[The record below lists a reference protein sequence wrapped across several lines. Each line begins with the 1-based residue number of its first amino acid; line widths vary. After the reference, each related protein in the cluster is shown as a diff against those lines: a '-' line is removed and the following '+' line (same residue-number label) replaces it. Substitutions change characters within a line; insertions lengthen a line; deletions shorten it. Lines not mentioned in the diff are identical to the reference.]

1 MLKPTPLM
9 MSASARF
16 ATSPPSGNDVDGMA
30 TPSRSFNLADLFEGA
45 AAALPQQDAVVTGG
59 VGVPTRRLTYAELD
73 ARANQVAH
81 VLRDLGV
88 GAGDHVAVHAMNCLE
103 FMEITMGVFK
113 LRAVPV
119 NGNFRYTADE
129 LAYVFNDAEVA
140 AVFTQ
145 VGIEREA
152 REAAGSLPII
162 TIGGDY
168 DDAIEAASTMPV
180 DVGPRSSDDRY
191 LLYTGGTT
199 GMPKGVIWRHED
211 VFFGAL
217 GGTGA
222 PRQGLPKLESP
233 DDIGQFVTTGTGI
246 TRRLPLCPLI
256 HGGAQWIA
264 LTALLTGGTCLLT
277 VDASLDAGSALAFAS
292 DEQAE
297 FLMIIGDAVARP
309 LAAELRRNHQLYD
322 LSSLRLVSSS
332 GAILSPAVKSELE
345 EYLPAT
351 KVIDRFGA
359 SETGGQGRIKRSADG
374 TGPLQLLSDEHTTV
388 IGDDGQP
395 IEPGSGE
402 RGKLARSGW
411 IPLGYWKD
419 EEKTAATFPTI
430 DGVRYSV
437 PGDLATVEADGS
449 ISVFG
454 RGSMVINTGGEKVF
468 PEEVEAAVKGHPA
481 VFDAL
486 VVGVPD
492 ERFGSRVAAV
502 VSLAEGAVAPS
513 VEALADHCRSVIA
526 GYKVPRDLVIVGE
539 VVRKVTGK
547 GDYSWAKTAALDA
560 AAGVE
565 D

>member
-1 MLKPTPLM
+1 M
-9 MSASARF
+9 MA
-16 ATSPPSGNDVDGMA
+16 MA
-30 TPSRSFNLADLFEGA
+30 THPRSFNLADLFEGA
-45 AAALPQQDAVVTGG
+45 VEAIPAQDAVVTAGADE
-59 VGVPTRRLTYAELD
+59 PTRRRTYAELD

-81 VLRDLGV
+81 LLDELGV
-88 GAGDHVAVHAMNCLE
+88 GPGDHVAVHAMNCLE
-103 FMEITMGVFK
+103 FMEVTLGVFK
-113 LRAVPV
+113 LRAVPI
-119 NGNFRYTADE
+119 NGNFRYTAEE
-129 LAYVFNDAEVA
+129 LAYVFDDAEVV

-145 VGIEREA
+145 VGIRDEA
-152 REAAGSLPII
+152 LAAAGARPVI
-162 TIGGDY
+162 TIGLDY
-168 DDAIEAASTMPV
+168 DERIAGRPATPV

-199 GMPKGVIWRHED
+199 GMPKGVVWRHED

-222 PRQGLPKLESP
+222 PRQGLPALASP
-233 DDIGQFVTTGTGI
+233 DDIGAFVTQGTGI

-277 VDASLDAGSALAFAS
+277 VDPSLDAGSALSLAS
-292 DEQAE
+292 EERAE

-309 LAAELRRNHQLYD
+309 LAAELRRHHEAYD
-322 LSSLRLVSSS
+322 LSELRLISSS
-332 GAILSPAVKSELE
+332 GAILSPAVKAELE
-345 EYLPAT
+345 EFLPAT

-374 TGPLQLLSDEHTTV
+374 SGPLQLIADDHTTV
-388 IGDDGQP
+388 IGDDGRP
-395 IEPGSGE
+395 LVPGSGQ
-402 RGKLARSGW
+402 RGKLARRGW
-411 IPLGYWKD
+411 IPLGYWRD

-437 PGDLATVEADGS
+437 PGDLATIEADGT

-468 PEEVEAAVKGHPA
+468 PEEVEAAAKGHPA
-481 VFDAL
+481 VFDSL

-502 VSLAEGAVAPS
+502 VSLVEGASPPTVD
-513 VEALADHCRSVIA
+513 ALADHCRSVIA
-526 GYKVPRDLVIVGE
+526 GYKVPRELVVVDE
-539 VVRKVTGK
+539 VRRKVTGK
-547 GDYSWAKTAALDA
+547 GDYAWAKEVAVAAATAAATGDR
-560 AAGVE
+560 
-565 D
+565 

>member
-1 MLKPTPLM
+1 
-9 MSASARF
+9 MSR
-16 ATSPPSGNDVDGMA
+16 T
-30 TPSRSFNLADLFEGA
+30 FNLADLFEGA
-45 AAALPQQDAVVTGG
+45 VEALPDQEAVIAGG
-59 VGVPTRRLTYAELD
+59 ADVATQRRTYAELD
-73 ARANQVAH
+73 TRANQVAH
-81 VLRDLGV
+81 VLAD
-88 GAGDHVAVHAMNCLE
+88 AGIGPDDHVAVHAMNCIE
-103 FMEITMGVFK
+103 FMEITLGVFK

-119 NGNFRYTADE
+119 NGNFRYTTDE
-129 LAYVFNDAEVA
+129 LRYVFDDAEVA

-145 VGIEREA
+145 AGIRDEA
-152 REAAGSLPII
+152 VAAAGDRPLI

-168 DDAIEAASTMPV
+168 DAAIAAAPTTPV

-233 DDIGQFVTTGTGI
+233 DDIGAFVTQGTGI

-264 LTALLTGGTCLLT
+264 LTSLLTGGTCLLT
-277 VDASLDAGSALAFAS
+277 VDSSLDAGSALRLAA
-292 DEQAE
+292 DEGAE

-309 LAAELRRNHQLYD
+309 LARELDRHPDLYD
-322 LSSLRLVSSS
+322 LSALRLVSSS
-332 GAILSPAVKSELE
+332 GAILSPAVKRSLE
-345 EYLPAT
+345 EHLPST
-351 KVIDRFGA
+351 KIIDRFGA

-374 TGPLQLLSDEHTTV
+374 SGPLQLLADAHTTV
-388 IGDDGQP
+388 LGDDGRP
-395 IEPGSGE
+395 LEAGSGE
-402 RGKLARSGW
+402 QGKLARSGW

-437 PGDLATVEADGS
+437 PGDLATIEPDGS

-481 VFDAL
+481 IFDAL

-502 VSLAEGAVAPS
+502 VSLADDSEPPTVD
-513 VEALADHCRSVIA
+513 ALGDHCRAVIA
-526 GYKVPRDLVIVGE
+526 GYKVPRDLVVVDE

-547 GDYSWAKTAALDA
+547 GDYAWAKEIAHREVST
-560 AAGVE
+560 
-565 D
+565 

>member
-1 MLKPTPLM
+1 MAM
-9 MSASARF
+9 ASH
-16 ATSPPSGNDVDGMA
+16 P
-30 TPSRSFNLADLFEGA
+30 RSFNLADLFEGA
-45 AAALPQQDAVVTGG
+45 VEAIPAQDAVVTAGANE
-59 VGVPTRRLTYAELD
+59 PTRRRTYAELD

-81 VLRDLGV
+81 LLDELGV
-88 GAGDHVAVHAMNCLE
+88 GPGDHVAVHAMNCLE
-103 FMEITMGVFK
+103 FMEVTLGVFK
-113 LRAVPV
+113 LRAVPI
-119 NGNFRYTADE
+119 NGNFRYTAEE
-129 LAYVFNDAEVA
+129 LAYVFDDAEVV

-145 VGIEREA
+145 VGIRDEA
-152 REAAGSLPII
+152 LAAAGARPVI
-162 TIGGDY
+162 TIGLDY
-168 DDAIEAASTMPV
+168 DERIAGRPATPV

-199 GMPKGVIWRHED
+199 GMPKGVVWRHED

-222 PRQGLPKLESP
+222 PRQGLPALASP
-233 DDIGQFVTTGTGI
+233 GDIGAFVTQGTGI

-277 VDASLDAGSALAFAS
+277 VDPSLDAGSALSLAS
-292 DEQAE
+292 EERAE

-309 LAAELRRNHQLYD
+309 LAAELRRHHEAYD
-322 LSSLRLVSSS
+322 LSELRLISSS
-332 GAILSPAVKSELE
+332 GAILSPAVKAELE
-345 EYLPAT
+345 EFLPAT

-359 SETGGQGRIKRSADG
+359 SETGGQGRITRSADG
-374 TGPLQLLSDEHTTV
+374 SGPLKLIADDHTTV
-388 IGDDGQP
+388 IGDDGRP
-395 IEPGSGE
+395 LVPGSGQ
-402 RGKLARSGW
+402 RGRLARRGW
-411 IPLGYWKD
+411 IPLGYWRD

-437 PGDLATVEADGS
+437 PGDLATIEADGT

-481 VFDAL
+481 VFDSL

-502 VSLAEGAVAPS
+502 VSLVEDAPAPT
-513 VEALADHCRSVIA
+513 VDALADHCRSVIA
-526 GYKVPRDLVIVGE
+526 GYKVPRDLV
-539 VVRKVTGK
+539 VVDKVRRKVTGK
-547 GDYSWAKTAALDA
+547 GDYAWAKEVAVA
-560 AAGVE
+560 AATEGSTGSH
-565 D
+565 

>member
-1 MLKPTPLM
+1 METTP
-9 MSASARF
+9 
-16 ATSPPSGNDVDGMA
+16 
-30 TPSRSFNLADLFEGA
+30 RSFNLADLFEGA
-45 AAALPQQDAVVTGG
+45 AQELPDQDAVVTAGADE
-59 VGVPTRRLTYAELD
+59 PTRRRTYAELD

-81 VLRDLGV
+81 VLHGMGIGPD
-88 GAGDHVAVHAMNCLE
+88 DHVAVHAMNCLE

-113 LRAVPV
+113 LRAVPI
-119 NGNFRYTADE
+119 NGNFRYTTEE
-129 LAYVFNDAEVA
+129 LAYVFDDAEVA

-145 VGIEREA
+145 VGIREEA
-152 REAAGSLPII
+152 VEAAGSRPVI
-162 TIGGDY
+162 TIGADY
-168 DDAIEAASTMPV
+168 DAATRDAPTTPV

-199 GMPKGVIWRHED
+199 GMPKGVVWRHED

-222 PRQGLPKLESP
+222 PRQGLSKLELP
-233 DDIGQFVTTGTGI
+233 DDIGAFVTKGTGI

-256 HGGAQWIA
+256 HGGAQWVA

-277 VDASLDAGSALAFAS
+277 VDASLDAGSALRFAS
-292 DEQAE
+292 DERAE

-309 LAAELRRNHQLYD
+309 LAAELHRNHELYD
-322 LSSLRLVSSS
+322 LSGLRLISSS
-332 GAILSPAVKSELE
+332 GAILSPAVKAELE
-345 EYLPAT
+345 HYMPAT

-359 SETGGQGRIKRSADG
+359 SETGGQGRIRRSADG
-374 TGPLQLLSDEHTTV
+374 GGPLQLMADAHNTV
-388 IGDDGQP
+388 VSDDGRR

-437 PGDLATVEADGS
+437 PGDIATIEADGT

-468 PEEVEAAVKGHPA
+468 PEEVEAAVKGHAA
-481 VFDAL
+481 VFDSL

-502 VSLAEGAVAPS
+502 VSLAQGAVAPS
-513 VEALADHCRSVIA
+513 VAELADHCRSTIA
-526 GYKVPRDLVIVGE
+526 GYKVPRELIVVPE
-539 VVRKVTGK
+539 IRRKVTGK
-547 GDYSWAKTAALDA
+547 GDYTWAKEMALA
-560 AAGVE
+560 SVGV

>member
-1 MLKPTPLM
+1 M
-9 MSASARF
+9 MA
-16 ATSPPSGNDVDGMA
+16 MA
-30 TPSRSFNLADLFEGA
+30 THPRSFNLADLFEGA
-45 AAALPQQDAVVTGG
+45 VEAIPAQDAVVTAGADE
-59 VGVPTRRLTYAELD
+59 PTRRRTYAELD

-81 VLRDLGV
+81 LLDELGV
-88 GAGDHVAVHAMNCLE
+88 GPGDHVAVHAMNCLE
-103 FMEITMGVFK
+103 FMEVTLGVFK
-113 LRAVPV
+113 LRAVPI
-119 NGNFRYTADE
+119 NGNFRYTAEE
-129 LAYVFNDAEVA
+129 LAYVFDDAEVV

-145 VGIEREA
+145 VGIRDEA
-152 REAAGSLPII
+152 LAAAGARPVI
-162 TIGGDY
+162 TIGLDY
-168 DDAIEAASTMPV
+168 DERIAGRPTTPV

-199 GMPKGVIWRHED
+199 GMPKGVVWRHED

-222 PRQGLPKLESP
+222 PRQGLPALASP
-233 DDIGQFVTTGTGI
+233 DDIGAFVTQGTGI

-277 VDASLDAGSALAFAS
+277 VDPSLDAGSALSLAS
-292 DEQAE
+292 EERAE

-309 LAAELRRNHQLYD
+309 LAAELRRHHEAYD
-322 LSSLRLVSSS
+322 LSELRLISSS
-332 GAILSPAVKSELE
+332 GAILSPAVKAELE
-345 EYLPAT
+345 EFLPAT

-374 TGPLQLLSDEHTTV
+374 SGPLQLIADDHTTV
-388 IGDDGQP
+388 IGDDGRP
-395 IEPGSGE
+395 LVPGSGQ
-402 RGKLARSGW
+402 RGKLARRGW
-411 IPLGYWKD
+411 IPLGYWRD

-437 PGDLATVEADGS
+437 PGDLATIEADGT

-468 PEEVEAAVKGHPA
+468 PEEVEAAAKGHPA
-481 VFDAL
+481 VFDSL

-502 VSLAEGAVAPS
+502 VSLVEGASPPTVD
-513 VEALADHCRSVIA
+513 ALADHCRSVIA
-526 GYKVPRDLVIVGE
+526 GYKVPRELVVVDE
-539 VVRKVTGK
+539 VRRKVTGK
-547 GDYSWAKTAALDA
+547 GDYAWAKEVAVAAATAAATGDR
-560 AAGVE
+560 
-565 D
+565 

>member
-1 MLKPTPLM
+1 METGPRT
-9 MSASARF
+9 
-16 ATSPPSGNDVDGMA
+16 
-30 TPSRSFNLADLFEGA
+30 FNLADLFEGA
-45 AAALPQQDAVVTGG
+45 VQALPEQDAVVAGG
-59 VGVPTRRLTYAELD
+59 AGQPTRRLSYAQLD

-81 VLRDLGV
+81 VLRDLGI

-119 NGNFRYTADE
+119 NGNFRYTTDE
-129 LAYVFNDAEVA
+129 LAYVFDDAEVA

-145 VGIEREA
+145 VGIREEA
-152 REAAGSLPII
+152 LAAAGARPVI
-162 TIGGDY
+162 TIGDDY
-168 DDAIEAASTMPV
+168 ESTIAAASSAPV

-222 PRQGLPKLESP
+222 PRQGLPRLESP
-233 DDIGQFVTTGTGI
+233 DDIGAFVTTGTGV

-264 LTALLTGGTCLLT
+264 LTSLLTGGTCILT
-277 VDASLDAGSALAFAS
+277 TDASLDAGSALRLAS
-292 DEQAE
+292 DERVE

-309 LAAELRRNHQLYD
+309 LAAELRRNHDLYD
-322 LSSLRLVSSS
+322 LRELRLVSSS
-332 GAILSPAVKSELE
+332 GAILSPAVKAELE
-345 EYLPAT
+345 EFMPAT

-374 TGPLQLLSDEHTTV
+374 TGPLQLLADDHTTV
-388 IGDDGQP
+388 IGDDGRP
-395 IEPGSGE
+395 LEPGSGE
-402 RGKLARSGW
+402 RGKLARRGW

-419 EEKTAATFPTI
+419 EEKSAETFPTI
-430 DGVRYSV
+430 DGIRYSV
-437 PGDLATVEADGS
+437 PGDLATIEADGS

-486 VVGVPD
+486 VVGLPD

-502 VSLAEGAVAPS
+502 ISLVEGHEAPT
-513 VEALADHCRSVIA
+513 VDELADHCRSVIA
-526 GYKVPRDLVIVGE
+526 GYKVPRDLIIVPE
-539 VVRKVTGK
+539 VARKVTGK
-547 GDYSWAKTAALDA
+547 GDYQWAKASAVAAT
-560 AAGVE
+560 GV

>member
-1 MLKPTPLM
+1 MET
-9 MSASARF
+9 
-16 ATSPPSGNDVDGMA
+16 G
-30 TPSRSFNLADLFEGA
+30 SRTFNLADLFEGA
-45 AAALPQQDAVVTGG
+45 AEALPNQDAVVAGG
-59 VGVPTRRLTYAELD
+59 ANVPTRRLTYAELD
-73 ARANQVAH
+73 GRANQVAH

-113 LRAVPV
+113 IRAVPV
-119 NGNFRYTADE
+119 NGNFRYTTEE
-129 LAYVFNDAEVA
+129 LAYVFDDAEVA

-145 VGIEREA
+145 VPVRAEA
-152 REAAGSLPII
+152 VAAAGSRPVI
-162 TIGGDY
+162 TIGDDY
-168 DDAIEAASTMPV
+168 ETIVGTAPSTQV

-222 PRQGLPKLESP
+222 PRQGLEKLESP
-233 DDIGQFVTTGTGI
+233 DDIGRFVTTGTGV

-264 LTALLTGGTCLLT
+264 LTSLLTGGTCILT
-277 VDASLDAGSALAFAS
+277 VDASLDAGSALRLAA
-292 DEQAE
+292 DERAE

-309 LAAELRRNHQLYD
+309 LAAELRRNHALYD
-322 LSSLRLVSSS
+322 LRDLRLVSSS
-332 GAILSPAVKSELE
+332 GAILSPAVKAELE
-345 EYLPAT
+345 EFLPST
-351 KVIDRFGA
+351 KIIDRFGA
-359 SETGGQGRIKRSADG
+359 SETGGQGRIKRSPDG
-374 TGPLQLLSDEHTTV
+374 RGPLKLLADDHTTV
-388 IGDDGQP
+388 IGDNGLP
-395 IEPGSGE
+395 LAPGSGE
-402 RGKLARSGW
+402 RGKLARRGW

-437 PGDLATVEADGS
+437 PGDLATVEADGT

-481 VFDAL
+481 VFDSL

-492 ERFGSRVAAV
+492 ERFGSRVVAV
-502 VSLAEGAVAPS
+502 ISLVEGAAAPT
-513 VEALADHCRSVIA
+513 VEALADHCRTMIA
-526 GYKVPRDLVIVGE
+526 GYKVPRELIVVADVE
-539 VVRKVTGK
+539 RKVTGK
-547 GDYSWAKTAALDA
+547 GDYAWAKETALA
-560 AAGVE
+560 AIGA

>member
-1 MLKPTPLM
+1 
-9 MSASARF
+9 MSR
-16 ATSPPSGNDVDGMA
+16 T
-30 TPSRSFNLADLFEGA
+30 FNLADLFEGA
-45 AAALPQQDAVVTGG
+45 VEALPDQDAVVAGG
-59 VGVPTRRLTYAELD
+59 ADAPTRRRSYAELD

-81 VLRDLGV
+81 VLADLGV
-88 GAGDHVAVHAMNCLE
+88 GRDDHVAVHAMNCLE
-103 FMEITMGVFK
+103 FMEITLGVFK

-119 NGNFRYTADE
+119 NGNFRYTPEE
-129 LAYVFNDAEVA
+129 LRYVFDDAEVA

-145 VGIEREA
+145 DAIRNEA
-152 REAAGSLPII
+152 VAAAGDRPLI

-168 DDAIEAASTMPV
+168 DEALASAPATPL
-180 DVGPRSSDDRY
+180 DIGPRSPDDRY

-199 GMPKGVIWRHED
+199 GMPKGVVWRHED

-233 DDIGQFVTTGTGI
+233 DDIGSFVRKGTGI

-256 HGGAQWIA
+256 HGGAQWVA

-277 VDASLDAGSALAFAS
+277 VDASLDAGSALRLAT
-292 DEQAE
+292 DEGAE

-309 LAAELRRNHQLYD
+309 LAQELARHPDLYD
-322 LSSLRLVSSS
+322 MTGLRLISSS
-332 GAILSPAVKSELE
+332 GAVLSPAVKAALE
-345 EYLPAT
+345 EHLPAT

-359 SETGGQGRIKRSADG
+359 SETGGQGRIKRAADG
-374 TGPLQLLSDEHTTV
+374 SGPLQLLADEQTTV
-388 IGDDGQP
+388 IGDDGRP
-395 IEPGSGE
+395 LEPGSGVQG
-402 RGKLARSGW
+402 RLARAGW
-411 IPLGYWKD
+411 IPLGYWND

-437 PGDLATVEADGS
+437 PGDLATIEADGT

-481 VFDAL
+481 IFDAL

-502 VSLAEGAVAPS
+502 ASLIEGVEAPS
-513 VEALADHCRSVIA
+513 VEELADHCRSVIA
-526 GYKVPRDLVIVGE
+526 GYKVPRELIIVVE
-539 VVRKVTGK
+539 VARKVTGK
-547 GDYSWAKTAALDA
+547 GDYTWAKDIALGA
-560 AAGVE
+560 AAP
-565 D
+565 

>member
-1 MLKPTPLM
+1 M
-9 MSASARF
+9 MS
-16 ATSPPSGNDVDGMA
+16 MA
-30 TPSRSFNLADLFEGA
+30 TPARSFNLADLFEGA
-45 AAALPQQDAVVTGG
+45 AEAIPAQDAVVTAGADES
-59 VGVPTRRLTYAELD
+59 TQRRTYAELD

-81 VLRDLGV
+81 LLDELGV

-103 FMEITMGVFK
+103 FLEITLGVFK
-113 LRAVPV
+113 LRAVPI
-119 NGNFRYTADE
+119 NGNFRYTAEE
-129 LAYVFNDAEVA
+129 LAYVFDDAEVV

-145 VGIEREA
+145 VGIRDEA
-152 REAAGSLPII
+152 LAAAGARPVI
-162 TIGGDY
+162 TIGLDY
-168 DDAIEAASTMPV
+168 DERITGRPSTPV

-199 GMPKGVIWRHED
+199 GMPKGVVWRHED

-222 PRQGLPKLESP
+222 PRQGLPALASP
-233 DDIGQFVTTGTGI
+233 DDIGAFVTQGTGI

-277 VDASLDAGSALAFAS
+277 VDPSLDAGSALSLAS
-292 DEQAE
+292 EERAE

-309 LAAELRRNHQLYD
+309 LAAELRRNHQAYD
-322 LSSLRLVSSS
+322 LSELRLISSS
-332 GAILSPAVKSELE
+332 GAILSPAVKAELE

-374 TGPLQLLSDEHTTV
+374 SGPLRLVADDHTTV
-388 IGDDGQP
+388 IGDDGRP
-395 IEPGSGE
+395 LVPGSGR
-402 RGKLARSGW
+402 RGKLARRGW
-411 IPLGYWKD
+411 IPLGYWRD
-419 EEKTAATFPTI
+419 DEKTAATFPTI

-437 PGDLATVEADGS
+437 PGDLATIEADGT

-481 VFDAL
+481 VFDSL

-502 VSLAEGAVAPS
+502 VSRIEGASAPT
-513 VEALADHCRSVIA
+513 VEELAAHCRAVIA
-526 GYKVPRDLVIVGE
+526 GYKVPRELVVVDE
-539 VVRKVTGK
+539 VCRKITGK
-547 GDYSWAKTAALDA
+547 GDYAWAKEVAVA
-560 AAGVE
+560 AATERSTGGR
-565 D
+565 

>member
-1 MLKPTPLM
+1 MASMQT
-9 MSASARF
+9 SA
-16 ATSPPSGNDVDGMA
+16 
-30 TPSRSFNLADLFEGA
+30 RSFNLADLFEGA
-45 AAALPQQDAVVTGG
+45 VEVLPEQDAVVTSGADE
-59 VGVPTRRLTYAELD
+59 PIRRRSYAELD

-81 VLRDLGV
+81 VLHGLGI

-103 FMEITMGVFK
+103 FMEITLGVFK
-113 LRAVPV
+113 LRAVPI
-119 NGNFRYTADE
+119 NGNFRYTTEE
-129 LAYVFNDAEVA
+129 LAYVFDDAEVA

-145 VGIEREA
+145 VGIRDEA
-152 REAAGSLPII
+152 VAAARSRPVI

-168 DDAIEAASTMPV
+168 DAAIAGAPTTPV
-180 DVGPRSSDDRY
+180 DIGPRSSDDRY

-199 GMPKGVIWRHED
+199 GMPKGVVWRHED

-222 PRQGLPKLESP
+222 PRQGLAKLESP
-233 DDIGQFVTTGTGI
+233 DDIGAFVTKGTGI

-277 VDASLDAGSALAFAS
+277 VDASFDAGSALRLAA
-292 DEQAE
+292 DERAE

-309 LAAELRRNHQLYD
+309 LAAELRRNHGLYD
-322 LSSLRLVSSS
+322 LGELRLVSSS
-332 GAILSPAVKSELE
+332 GAILSPAVKAELE
-345 EYLPAT
+345 EYMPST
-351 KVIDRFGA
+351 KIIDRFGA

-374 TGPLQLLSDEHTTV
+374 GGPLQLLADEHTTV
-388 IGDDGQP
+388 VGDDGRP
-395 IEPGSGE
+395 IVAGSGE
-402 RGKLARSGW
+402 CGKLARSGW

-419 EEKTAATFPTI
+419 EDKTAATFPTI

-437 PGDLATVEADGS
+437 PGDIATIEADGT

-481 VFDAL
+481 VFDSL
-486 VVGVPD
+486 VVGLPD

-502 VSLAEGAVAPS
+502 ISLLEGADAPS
-513 VEALADHCRSVIA
+513 TEELADHCRAIIA
-526 GYKVPRDLVIVGE
+526 GYKVPRELIVVPE
-539 VVRKVTGK
+539 VRRKVTGK
-547 GDYSWAKTAALDA
+547 GDYAWAKDA
-560 AAGVE
+560 ARAAVEAG
-565 D
+565 